1 MLAGDGGLFGLR
13 PHPFGASVAALHCSA
28 SLTLSASNLVEILIL
43 HLEFFP
49 RKKKNP
55 PKWVF
60 HVGWGWRII
69 RPAAS
74 PLRGQRRYAPLF
86 GFAHAQRVEPGGDS
100 HPPSG
105 VFPRKKEKP
114 PKWAFPCW
122 LGMEDYSACGLTP
135 SGPASLRSTVRL
147 RSRSARRTWW
157 RFSSSIW
164 SFSPKKEKPT
174 EVGFSMLA
182 GDGGF
187 EPPHTESESAVLPLD
202 ESPID

>member
-1 MLAGDGGLFGLR
+1 MEDYSACGLTPSGPASLRPTARLRSRSARRTWWRFSSSIWSFSPEKRKTHRSGFSMLAGDGGLFGLR
-13 PHPFGASVAALHCSA
+13 PHPFGASVATLHCSA
-28 SLTLSASNLVEILIL
+28 SLTLSASNLVEILFL

-49 RKKKNP
+49 EKRKNHRSGL
-55 PKWVF
+55 F

-105 VFPRKKEKP
+105 AFPRKKKNP

-122 LGMEDYSACGLTP
+122 LGMEDSNLHI
-135 SGPASLRSTVRL
+135 RSQ
-147 RSRSARRTWW
+147 
-157 RFSSSIW
+157 
-164 SFSPKKEKPT
+164 SPL
-174 EVGFSMLA
+174 SC
-182 GDGGF
+182 
-187 EPPHTESESAVLPLD
+187 H
-202 ESPID
+202 